1 METLRMGYMHT
12 VYMHVGSA
20 LPTHIKKEQR
30 ETMLTNR
37 FVKQPLGFEYH
48 VYKYIY
54 IFQWMKLCVLLC

>member
-54 IFQWMKLCVLLC
+54 IYFNG